1 LREVAVDAG
10 IGALRYISMITR
22 QLRQPGIALFGALTL
37 FLFAFSLFGLSLT
50 GLAQRAL
57 ADASQDQGESSSK
70 RDSGPLPKDSSV
82 KPDPDGRLAA
92 DKDIDVGIFYAH
104 KGDPDAAIGRYQDAA
119 DVAPKYPKP
128 RLLLAEAFE
137 KKGERTAAVKYY
149 KQYLAVDPNAPDKQ
163 KIEKKIEKLGGR

>member
-1 LREVAVDAG
+1 MTVSAASLKRYTPGWAGRLATFSLSSIRGALQLREVAVDAG

-128 RLLLAEAFE
+128 RLLLAAA
-137 KKGERTAAVKYY
+137 ERKSTR
-149 KQYLAVDPNAPDKQ
+149 L
-163 KIEKKIEKLGGR
+163 

>member
-10 IGALRYISMITR
+10 IGARRYIYMITR
-22 QLRQPGIALFGALTL
+22 QLRRLGIAPLGALAL
-37 FLFAFSLFGLSLT
+37 CLLGLLLV
-50 GLAQRAL
+50 GLARVGRANG
-57 ADASQDQGESSSK
+57 SQDQGESSSK

-137 KKGERTAAVKYY
+137 KKGEKTSAVKYY

-163 KIEKKIEKLGGR
+163 KIEKKIEKLSGR